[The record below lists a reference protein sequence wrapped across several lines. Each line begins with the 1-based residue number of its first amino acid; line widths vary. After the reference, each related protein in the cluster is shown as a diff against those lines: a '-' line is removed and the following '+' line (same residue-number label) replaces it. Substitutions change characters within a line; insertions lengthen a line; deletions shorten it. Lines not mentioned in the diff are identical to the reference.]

1 MDLVSTWA
9 AHMMH
14 ILNEY
19 SPLLQ
24 AVFTVLLVLVT
35 WRYVRHT
42 RTMVEAMQEEAR
54 PYVSARLAVGGHSNL
69 LMGLEITN
77 SGLRAAYN
85 VDCQIDSMDAL
96 QTTAGSAAFFGD
108 NMQRL
113 LRGIA
118 CLSPG
123 EKRFYP
129 LTTFHSGLNV
139 GSEVVI
145 HIQYS
150 RHQSEKRRYAETFR
164 IRADEHIG
172 MYPSP
177 YMTDIDRLCAQL
189 QKVVEE
195 LRTLRPEEYRLRHI
209 RPPYVPRTKPCPFC
223 KQLVP
228 LGASVCAQ
236 CQRDLPE
243 GWDAQDSDEEHRDAD

>member
-1 MDLVSTWA
+1 MEL
-9 AHMMH
+9 
-14 ILNEY
+14 LNQY
-19 SPLLQ
+19 SPLIQ
-24 AVFTVLLVLVT
+24 AVSTVILVIITGL
-35 WRYVRHT
+35 YVRHT
-42 RTMVEAMQEEAR
+42 STMVQAMQEEAR
-54 PYVSARLAVGGHSNL
+54 PYVSVRLAVGGHSN

-96 QTTAGSAAFFGD
+96 ESIAGSAAFFGD

-118 CLSPG
+118 CLTSG

-129 LTTFHSGLNV
+129 LTTFHSGLGV

-145 HIQYS
+145 HIKYS
-150 RHQSEKRRYAETFR
+150 RDQSGKRCYTDTFE

-177 YMTDIDRLCAQL
+177 YMADIDRLCMEL
-189 QKVVEE
+189 GKVVET
-195 LRTLRPEEYRLRHI
+195 LRTLRPEGHALCHLQPSHMPMKHCPLCK
-209 RPPYVPRTKPCPFC
+209 RPIPV
-223 KQLVP
+223 
-228 LGASVCAQ
+228 GASVC
-236 CQRDLPE
+236 CECHRDLPE
-243 GWDAQDSDEEHRDAD
+243 GWDAQNSDEEHDDPEHDDAD